1 MTFFRFCEIVVVSKW
16 MKWKWF
22 FSIFNL
28 WKCDCIL
35 DDLLFNF
42 YFWNRIGPTQMQFG
56 QLEKRAG
63 VAKRGELWMHQWNE
77 AQRSSQLRLKQWRTG
92 TLQNEWNSL
101 HSPMTQTPPSWP
113 PSSNFTLLLRRLRN
127 VREFQTSNVS
137 WWMAQR
143 QQGNNESM
151 QSSALT
157 MSNTAINCHHC
168 QTIAPFDLIDRVM
181 LSPPG
186 NVKT

>member
-1 MTFFRFCEIVVVSKW
+1 MWLYLGRFVVQLLLLESNWTDANAIRSIRKVSG
-16 MKWKWF
+16 
-22 FSIFNL
+22 S
-28 WKCDCIL
+28 
-35 DDLLFNF
+35 
-42 YFWNRIGPTQMQFG
+42 
-56 QLEKRAG
+56 
-63 VAKRGELWMHQWNE
+63 RGTGRTVDASE
-77 AQRSSQLRLKQWRTG
+77 AQGSAQLRLKQWRTG

-101 HSPMTQTPPSWP
+101 HSPMTQTPPSRP

-127 VREFQTSNVS
+127 VSEFQTSNVS

-143 QQGNNESM
+143 QQGNKESM
-151 QSSALT
+151 PSSALT